1 MLPFPWYPLHMSKNV
16 ISASIVAVV
25 LLLWLLSGLFTNKQ
39 APQQHTVI
47 ADRAQ
52 LPAGSGAGGLNRVR
66 VELIRSEPR
75 TRFLVLRGRT
85 ESKRTVEVKAEIAGK
100 VVSRAV
106 ERGDR
111 VKEGDLLCELAVD
124 DREVAVDEAK
134 AALENARIEHQGS
147 KRLKEQGLM
156 SQIAIAGTY
165 AQQEAARAQLL
176 RQELDLERTRIIAPF
191 DGVVEDLQMNVG
203 DYAVPGASCATLI
216 DLDPML
222 VRADVTEAEV
232 ESLQPGGRVSG
243 RTSVGKEL
251 EGVVT
256 FVGKQSDPVT
266 RTYPVEVTVANA
278 DYSIRSGLTVNLRI
292 GLGEVSAHQ
301 ISPALFTLGD
311 SGEIGVRILDE
322 SNTVVLKTVR
332 IIEDGPEGVWIT
344 GLPELTRLIT
354 VGQEFVAAGEMVEP
368 IDLNVDGDQVA
379 RP

>member
-1 MLPFPWYPLHMSKNV
+1 M
-16 ISASIVAVV
+16 
-25 LLLWLLSGLFTNKQ
+25 
-39 APQQHTVI
+39 I

-52 LPAGSGAGGLNRVR
+52 LPAGSGTGGLNRVR
-66 VELIRSEPR
+66 VEVIRSEPR
-75 TRFLVLRGRT
+75 TRYLVLRGRT
-85 ESKRTVEVKAEIAGK
+85 ESKRAVDVKAEIAGK
-100 VVSRAV
+100 VVSRPV
-106 ERGDR
+106 ERGTR
-111 VKEGDLLCELAVD
+111 VEAGDLLCELAVD

-147 KRLKEQGLM
+147 LKLKEQGLM

-176 RQELDLERTRIIAPF
+176 RQELDLERTRITAPF

-232 ESLQPGGRVSG
+232 ESLRPGGRVSG
-243 RTSVGKEL
+243 RTSVGREL

-344 GLPELTRLIT
+344 GLPEVTRLIT

-368 IDLNVDGDQVA
+368 IDLNEYGDQVA